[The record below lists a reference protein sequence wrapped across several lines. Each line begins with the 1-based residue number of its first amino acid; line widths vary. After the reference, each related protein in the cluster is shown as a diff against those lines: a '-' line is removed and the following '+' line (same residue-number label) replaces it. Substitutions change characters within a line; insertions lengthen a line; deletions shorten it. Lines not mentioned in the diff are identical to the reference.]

1 MPLSITC
8 SHFKVSHAS
17 PRGGLGLSAFS
28 WQVLF
33 WGLLLNCPCSTAHP
47 TPTCPVTNRARSHRI
62 CLVSAPGSVL
72 TQVCPQWKSLA
83 GSALT
88 FPVPKLVGGL
98 GEQRTLPSS
107 EKRVM
112 QHEHPC
118 QAAVFLDVSHSPITL
133 TFYFCILL
141 LTHADTDSLRTLWI
155 PAQTEVTLL
164 HPPFLPGDQAWAGHP
179 VPLHGHGSAVEVPVT
194 RPTGSPQFEEPA
206 KLSNALHT
214 AHLPAQLCL
223 WQTSHANNRQ
233 QSDHKP
239 RQAARPPLPLPHR
252 QGTCGLALH

>member
-1 MPLSITC
+1 M
-8 SHFKVSHAS
+8 
-17 PRGGLGLSAFS
+17 
-28 WQVLF
+28 
-33 WGLLLNCPCSTAHP
+33 
-47 TPTCPVTNRARSHRI
+47 
-62 CLVSAPGSVL
+62 
-72 TQVCPQWKSLA
+72 
-83 GSALT
+83 
-88 FPVPKLVGGL
+88 
-98 GEQRTLPSS
+98 TLPSS

-141 LTHADTDSLRTLWI
+141 LTHADTDSLRTPWI

-179 VPLHGHGSAVEVPVT
+179 VLLHGHGSAVEVPVT
-194 RPTGSPQFEEPA
+194 HPTGSPQFEEPA

-214 AHLPAQLCL
+214 THLPAQLCL
-223 WQTSHANNRQ
+223 WQMSHANSRQ

-239 RQAARPPLPLPHR
+239 RQAARPPCHCHTGRGHVGSPCTEDVIATPHLCTFTHAGV
-252 QGTCGLALH
+252 GTDAKMPWRHMLLLKWVPQMPSCFPPRLLCKLKCLLSAFGVPKGMAGAVVRLTGWIR